1 MVQSVLP
8 NEKISEFSGLSS
20 AEIEARIKRGET
32 NNYVARVNR
41 TYWDIVRDNVFNL
54 FNIVLFSL
62 LGIVLV
68 LGDYGTVFFAGI
80 SVFMNTFLGMI
91 QEINAK
97 IRLDKLA
104 TLTVQKA
111 FVIRNGE
118 KQEILMREVVK
129 DDILLIE
136 PGTKAV
142 VDGIVLKSDS
152 LEMDEALLTGESD
165 AVLKNPDDEIFSGSF
180 CIAGTGIMQATR
192 VGANSNIN
200 KLSEVAKEYK
210 SVKTP
215 TQKRLDIIV
224 EISVIVML
232 VFVPLIFINNLFSIQ
247 PPLPFLSAVRN
258 AVVFVTTLVPQGLV
272 LTAILA
278 LSLGAIKISRR
289 DTLVQK
295 VNAVESLAN
304 ATVLCFDKTG
314 TLTQNALAV
323 DEILPLSDMTVEDIQ
338 QNLANYLANLAHQ
351 NRTATAISE
360 YVQRVK
366 SANGV
371 LKEREIPFTSG
382 RKWGAIIFADSI
394 WVMGAPERLVSQ
406 NNPYYQHSIELS
418 QQGKRVLALA
428 KLHTTPTSDN
438 ILGDVEPIAYI
449 VMSDQIRHDIND
461 TLQAFRDENIMLKVI
476 SGDNIETVKAV
487 AKEAGMNVTQ
497 AYEGA
502 ELEAMSDFDFTRA
515 VQSANVFARVE
526 PDTKR
531 HIVAALQGQQE
542 YVAMVGDGVNDVPA
556 LKQAELAIVMNDGT
570 QISKDVADIVL
581 LNNAMSTLPTAFRE
595 GKEITQT
602 IFGTTKMFL
611 IRGGYHIAYFIFIT
625 FLALPFP
632 ITPIQISWVTFGSLN
647 MPAMLMTI
655 PIIRPQLIKNYRR
668 DVIDYIMV
676 SGFVGSIMVV
686 IVYITAYFGTNRDT
700 EVARSIV
707 TFFIML
713 FNMYNVLIVMGLDIY
728 DTSSYRKLRR
738 AILVLSG
745 LAIFTVVTF
754 YTMPDL
760 FEFTPV
766 SIFEQPLLFA
776 QVFACF
782 FLGAAL
788 VATLLRHRY
797 MLNRIWALV
806 EKDEK
811 SFNEAVNTPSSIGV
825 NGGEKARF
833 T

>member
-1 MVQSVLP
+1 MVQTVLP
-8 NEKISEFSGLSS
+8 HSKSEEFSGLSHTDIQ
-20 AEIEARIKRGET
+20 ERIKRGET
-32 NNYVARVNR
+32 NDYVARVNR

-91 QEINAK
+91 QEMNAK

-104 TLTVQKA
+104 ALTVQKA
-111 FVIRNGE
+111 FVIRDGE
-118 KQEILMREVVK
+118 TQEILMREVVK

-165 AVLKNPDDEIFSGSF
+165 AVLKNPQDELFSGSF
-180 CIAGTGIMQATR
+180 CVAGTGLMQATR

-215 TQKRLDIIV
+215 TQKRLDIVV

-232 VFVPLIFINNLFSIQ
+232 IFVPLIFINNLFSLQ
-247 PPLPFLSAVRN
+247 PPLPFLETVRN

-278 LSLGAIKISRR
+278 LSLGAIKISRQ

-323 DEILPLSDMTVEDIQ
+323 DEILPLNDMAMDDIK
-338 QNLANYLANLAHQ
+338 QNLANYLANLAYQ
-351 NRTATAISE
+351 NRTAMAITDYIQQTVTASGIS
-360 YVQRVK
+360 
-366 SANGV
+366 
-371 LKEREIPFTSG
+371 KEREIPFTSG
-382 RKWGAIIFADSI
+382 RKWGAIVFAEST
-394 WVMGAPERLVSQ
+394 WVMGAPERLVKPD
-406 NNPYYQHSIELS
+406 NPHYHSSIELS
-418 QQGKRVLALA
+418 QQGRRVLALG
-428 KLHTTPTSDN
+428 KLRAVPTGDD
-438 ILGDVEPIAYI
+438 IIDDVEPIAFI
-449 VMSDQIRHDIND
+449 VMSDQIRDDIND
-461 TLQAFRDENIMLKVI
+461 TLQAFRDENILLKVI

-487 AKEAGMNVTQ
+487 AKDAGMVITG

-502 ELEAMSDFDFTRA
+502 ELEAMNDSDFARA
-515 VQSANVFARVE
+515 VQNANVFARVE

-531 HIVAALQGQQE
+531 HIVAALQAQQE

-625 FLALPFP
+625 FLGLPFP

-655 PIIRPQLIKNYRR
+655 PLIRPQFIKNYRR
-668 DVIDYIMV
+668 DVLDYIII

-686 IVYITAYFGTNRDT
+686 IVYVTAYLGTNRNT
-700 EVARSIV
+700 EIARSIV

-738 AILVLSG
+738 AILVLLG
-745 LAIFTVVTF
+745 LAIFTVVTL
-754 YTMPDL
+754 YGKPEW

-766 SIFEQPLLFA
+766 SIFEEPLLFA
-776 QVFACF
+776 LVFACF
-782 FLGAAL
+782 ALGAAM
-788 VATLLRHRY
+788 VASLIRHRY
-797 MLNRIWALV
+797 MLNRIWALL

-811 SFNEAVNTPSSIGV
+811 SFTEALS
-825 NGGEKARF
+825 
-833 T
+833 

>member
-1 MVQSVLP
+1 MAQSVLENSNMP
-8 NEKISEFSGLSS
+8 TKAELSGLSQ
-20 AEIEARIKRGET
+20 AEIQERIKRGET
-32 NNYVARVNR
+32 NGFVPRVNR
-41 TYWDIVRDNVFNL
+41 TYWDIIRDNVFNL

-62 LGIVLV
+62 LGIVLA

-91 QEINAK
+91 QEMNAK

-104 TLTVQKA
+104 ALTVQNA

-118 KQEILMREVVK
+118 RQEISMSDVVK
-129 DDILLIE
+129 DDILVIE

-165 AVLKNPDDEIFSGSF
+165 AVLKRPDDEIFSGSF
-180 CIAGTGIMQATR
+180 CIAGTGLMRATR

-215 TQKRLDIIV
+215 TQKRLDIVV
-224 EISVIVML
+224 EICVIVML
-232 VFVPLIFINNLFSIQ
+232 TFVPLIFINNLFSQQ

-278 LSLGAIKISRR
+278 LTLGAIKISRR

-314 TLTQNALAV
+314 TLTKNELAV
-323 DEILPLSDMTVEDIQ
+323 DEILPLSDMPISAIEQ
-338 QNLANYLANLAHQ
+338 KLADYLANLAHQ
-351 NRTATAISE
+351 NRTATAVNDYI
-360 YVQRVK
+360 QQT
-366 SANGV
+366 ATATGII
-371 LKEREIPFTSG
+371 KENEIPFTSE
-382 RKWGAIIFADSI
+382 RKWGAIVFDNEA
-394 WVMGAPERLVSQ
+394 WVMGAPERLVPQ
-406 NNPYYQHSIELS
+406 NHPHYHASIELS
-418 QQGKRVLALA
+418 QQGRRVLALS
-428 KLHTTPTSDN
+428 KLDTLPDSND
-438 ILGDVEPIAYI
+438 ILEHVEPIAFI
-449 VMSDQIRHDIND
+449 VMSDQIRDDIND
-461 TLQAFRDENIMLKVI
+461 TLQALRDEDIMLKVI

-487 AKEAGMNVTQ
+487 AKDAGMIITG

-502 ELEAMSDFDFTRA
+502 ELDAMSDTDFATA
-515 VQSANVFARVE
+515 VRTGNVFARVE
-526 PDTKR
+526 PNTKR
-531 HIVAALQGQQE
+531 HIVAALQAQQE

-581 LNNAMSTLPTAFRE
+581 LNNAMSTLPTAFSE

-611 IRGGYHIAYFIFIT
+611 IRGGYHVAYFIFIT
-625 FLALPFP
+625 FLGLPFP

-655 PIIRPQLIKNYRR
+655 PIIRPQVIKNYRR
-668 DVIDYIMV
+668 DVVDYIIV
-676 SGFVGSIMVV
+676 SGFVGSFMTTIIYVTV
-686 IVYITAYFGTNRDT
+686 FFGTGRDT
-700 EVARSIV
+700 DVARTMV
-707 TFFIML
+707 TFFVML

-728 DTSSYRKLRR
+728 DPSTYRKLRR
-738 AILVLSG
+738 AILVLTG

-760 FEFTPV
+760 FEFTSV
-766 SIFEQPLLFA
+766 NIFEKPELFLI
-776 QVFACF
+776 VFACF
-782 FLGAAL
+782 LLGTVL
-788 VATLLRHRY
+788 VASLLRHRY
-797 MLNRIWALV
+797 MLNRIWALL

-811 SFNEAVNTPSSIGV
+811 SFTEALNVDDSQFIGKQ
-825 NGGEKARF
+825 KA
-833 T
+833 